1 MLSFCLKCLLHL
13 FVVILFV
20 YQYLMLSKSLI
31 ETMVGEYLT
40 ERGVAMGFQLVEAI
54 ILEIIILEIMI

>member
-1 MLSFCLKCLLHL
+1 MLSFRLKCLLHL

-20 YQYLMLSKSLI
+20 HRYLMLSKLLI
-31 ETMVGEYLT
+31 ETMVGECLT

-54 ILEIIILEIMI
+54 ILEIIILEIMV